1 MFFEVILIIY
11 FSYLLGSV
19 PSGVIFARLFSL
31 GELNK
36 IGSGNTGATNV
47 LRTGNYWA
55 AGLTLIIDFFKA
67 YIAISI
73 CSIIN
78 ADLII
83 LSATIILLGHIF
95 PVWIENLKGGKG
107 YASFLGIL
115 FASNAILMF
124 LICIIWLIIF
134 LITRISSVSTLIS
147 ANLSTLYSLFFLDL
161 KTSFI
166 LLTLNLI
173 LIFSH
178 QDNIKRLIKGT
189 ESKIL

>member
-1 MFFEVILIIY
+1 MFFEAILIIY

-115 FASNAILMF
+115 FASNIILTF
-124 LICIIWLIIF
+124 IICIIWLIIF

-178 QDNIKRLIKGT
+178 RDNIKRLIKGT

>member
-11 FSYLLGSV
+11 FSYLLGSI
-19 PSGVIFARLFSL
+19 PSGVIFARLFSV

-115 FASNAILMF
+115 FASNIILTF
-124 LICIIWLIIF
+124 IICIIWLIIF
-134 LITRISSVSTLIS
+134 LKTRISSVSTLIS
-147 ANLSTLYSLFFLDL
+147 ANLSIFYSLFFLDL
-161 KTSFI
+161 ETSLI

-178 QDNIKRLIKGT
+178 QENIKRLIKGT
-189 ESKIL
+189 ENKIL

>member
-178 QDNIKRLIKGT
+178 QENIKRLIKGT

>member
-115 FASNAILMF
+115 FASNVILMF

-178 QDNIKRLIKGT
+178 QENIKRLIKGT
-189 ESKIL
+189 ENKIL

>member
-1 MFFEVILIIY
+1 VFFEVILIIY

-147 ANLSTLYSLFFLDL
+147 ANLSALYSLFFLDL

>member
-189 ESKIL
+189 ENKIL

>member
-115 FASNAILMF
+115 FASNIILTF
-124 LICIIWLIIF
+124 IICIIWLIIF
-134 LITRISSVSTLIS
+134 LKTRISSVSTLIS
-147 ANLSTLYSLFFLDL
+147 ANLSIFYSLFFLDL
-161 KTSFI
+161 ETSLI

-178 QDNIKRLIKGT
+178 QENIKRLIKGT
-189 ESKIL
+189 ENKIL

>member
-1 MFFEVILIIY
+1 VFFEVILIIY

>member
-11 FSYLLGSV
+11 LSYLLGSI

-115 FASNAILMF
+115 FASNVILMF

>member
-11 FSYLLGSV
+11 LSYLLGSI

-115 FASNAILMF
+115 FASNIILTF
-124 LICIIWLIIF
+124 IICIIWLIIF
-134 LITRISSVSTLIS
+134 LKTRISSVSTLIS
-147 ANLSTLYSLFFLDL
+147 ANLSIFYSLFFLDL
-161 KTSFI
+161 ETSLI

-178 QDNIKRLIKGT
+178 QENIKRLIKGT
-189 ESKIL
+189 ENKIL

>member
-1 MFFEVILIIY
+1 VFFEVILIIY

-107 YASFLGIL
+107 FASFLGIL
-115 FASNAILMF
+115 FALNIILIF
-124 LICIIWLIIF
+124 IICIIWLIIF
-134 LITRISSVSTLIS
+134 FKTRISSVSTLIS
-147 ANLSTLYSLFFLDL
+147 ANLSSFYSLFFLDL
-161 KTSFI
+161 PTSFI
-166 LLTLNLI
+166 LLFLNLI
-173 LIFSH
+173 IIFSH
-178 QDNIKRLIKGT
+178 QENIKRLIKGT
-189 ESKIL
+189 ENKIL

>member
-1 MFFEVILIIY
+1 VFFEVILIIY
-11 FSYLLGSV
+11 LSYLLGSI

-115 FASNAILMF
+115 FASNVILMF

>member
-1 MFFEVILIIY
+1 MLLEVILIIY
-11 FSYLLGSV
+11 FSYLLGSI
-19 PSGVIFARLFSL
+19 PSGVIFTRLFSL

-55 AGLTLIIDFFKA
+55 VGLTLIIDFFKA

-78 ADLII
+78 EDLII

-115 FASNAILMF
+115 FASNIILTF
-124 LICIIWLIIF
+124 IICIIWLIIF
-134 LITRISSVSTLIS
+134 LKTRISSVSTLIS
-147 ANLSTLYSLFFLDL
+147 ANLSIFYSLFFLDL
-161 KTSFI
+161 ETSLI

-178 QDNIKRLIKGT
+178 QENIKKLIKGT
-189 ESKIL
+189 ENKIL

>member
-147 ANLSTLYSLFFLDL
+147 ANLSIFYSLFFLDL
-161 KTSFI
+161 ETSLI

>member
-1 MFFEVILIIY
+1 VFFEVILIIY

-115 FASNAILMF
+115 FASNVILMF

>member
-147 ANLSTLYSLFFLDL
+147 ANLSALYSLFFLDL

>member
-11 FSYLLGSV
+11 LSYLLGSI

-178 QDNIKRLIKGT
+178 QENIKKLIKGT

>member
-11 FSYLLGSV
+11 LSYLLGSI

-134 LITRISSVSTLIS
+134 LKTRISSVSTLIS
-147 ANLSTLYSLFFLDL
+147 ANLSIFYSLFFLDL
-161 KTSFI
+161 ETSLI

-178 QDNIKRLIKGT
+178 QENIKRLIKGT
-189 ESKIL
+189 ENKIL

>member
-115 FASNAILMF
+115 FASNIILTF
-124 LICIIWLIIF
+124 IICIIWLIIF

-147 ANLSTLYSLFFLDL
+147 ANLSIFYSLFFLDL
-161 KTSFI
+161 ETSLI

-178 QDNIKRLIKGT
+178 QENIKRLIKGT
-189 ESKIL
+189 ENKIL

>member
-115 FASNAILMF
+115 FASNIILTF
-124 LICIIWLIIF
+124 IICIIWLIIF

-178 QDNIKRLIKGT
+178 QENIKKLIKGT

>member
-95 PVWIENLKGGKG
+95 PVWIENL
-107 YASFLGIL
+107 
-115 FASNAILMF
+115 
-124 LICIIWLIIF
+124 
-134 LITRISSVSTLIS
+134 
-147 ANLSTLYSLFFLDL
+147 
-161 KTSFI
+161 
-166 LLTLNLI
+166 
-173 LIFSH
+173 
-178 QDNIKRLIKGT
+178 
-189 ESKIL
+189 

>member
-1 MFFEVILIIY
+1 M
-11 FSYLLGSV
+11 LGSV

-178 QDNIKRLIKGT
+178 QENIKKLIKGT

>member
-115 FASNAILMF
+115 FASNIILTF
-124 LICIIWLIIF
+124 IICIIWLIIF
-134 LITRISSVSTLIS
+134 LKTRISSVSTLIS

-178 QDNIKRLIKGT
+178 QENIKRLIKGT
-189 ESKIL
+189 ENKIL

>member
-73 CSIIN
+73 CFIIN

-115 FASNAILMF
+115 FASNIILTF
-124 LICIIWLIIF
+124 IICIIWLIIF
-134 LITRISSVSTLIS
+134 LKTRISSVSTLIS
-147 ANLSTLYSLFFLDL
+147 ANLSIFYSLFFLDL
-161 KTSFI
+161 ETSLI

-178 QDNIKRLIKGT
+178 QENIKRLIKGT
-189 ESKIL
+189 ENKIL

>member
-11 FSYLLGSV
+11 FSYLLGSI
-19 PSGVIFARLFSL
+19 PSGVIFTRLFSL

-55 AGLTLIIDFFKA
+55 TGLTLIIDFFKA

-115 FASNAILMF
+115 FASNIILTF
-124 LICIIWLIIF
+124 IICIIWLIIF
-134 LITRISSVSTLIS
+134 LKTRISSVSTLIS
-147 ANLSTLYSLFFLDL
+147 ANLSIFYSLFFLDL
-161 KTSFI
+161 ETSLI

-178 QDNIKRLIKGT
+178 QENIKRLIKGT
-189 ESKIL
+189 ENKIL

>member
-115 FASNAILMF
+115 FASNIILMF

>member
-1 MFFEVILIIY
+1 VFFEVILIIY

-178 QDNIKRLIKGT
+178 QENIKKLIKGT

>member
-11 FSYLLGSV
+11 LSYLLGSI

-115 FASNAILMF
+115 FASNVILMF

-147 ANLSTLYSLFFLDL
+147 ANLSALYSLFFLDL